1 MGVFSYLL
9 TRPDSRYITHSF
21 TSEPTLNQDLNRDL
35 SQEYLPILQCTEV
48 GRADSRNII
57 YF

>member
-35 SQEYLPILQCTEV
+35 SSAYLPILQWLLV
-48 GRADSRNII
+48 H
-57 YF
+57 